1 MSRRCLILAS
11 PAVAASPRL
20 RDRCQWLEQK
30 LRLAGISVN
39 VAAARDP
46 DHARALARA
55 AAEMDVVIAAGGDG
69 TVRAAATGLLEA
81 NAAAALGLLPL
92 GTGNDLADQLGFH
105 NEAASLAALLA
116 RQEQCLDV
124 IEVEA
129 LAAAPDQPRQ
139 FALLFA
145 AVGFAPALLA
155 CTGPRLKRWLGRSGC
170 YTAGFFRALLR
181 FQAPRLTVHTDGRR
195 REGRFF
201 HVCAGNSE
209 RAGGGVMRLSPGA
222 RMDDGR
228 LELCLIEALSHWE
241 VLRNFPRLLRGTF
254 PGHPRVSYRPGR
266 ELVIRSEYPVPLA
279 LDGDVVGTT
288 PVRFRVR
295 PGALRVLVPP
305 TARADGR
312 RR

>member
-11 PAVAASPRL
+11 PAVAASSHP
-20 RDRCQWLEQK
+20 RDRCQWLERK
-30 LRLAGISVN
+30 LRLAGISVT

-46 DHARALARA
+46 DHARVLARS
-55 AAEMDVVIAAGGDG
+55 AAEMDMVIAAGGDG
-69 TVRAAATGLLEA
+69 TVRATATGLLEA

-92 GTGNDLADQLGFH
+92 GTGNDLADQLGLH

-170 YTAGFFRALLR
+170 YTAGFFRALFR
-181 FQAPRLTVHTDGRR
+181 FHAPRLSVHADGQY

-228 LELCLIEALSHWE
+228 LELCLIEALSRWE

-266 ELVIRSEYPVPLA
+266 ELAIRSEHPVPLA

-288 PVRFRVR
+288 PARFRVR

-305 TARADGR
+305 LARTG
-312 RR
+312 

>member
-20 RDRCQWLEQK
+20 HGRCQWLEQK

-55 AAEMDVVIAAGGDG
+55 AAAMDVVIAAGGDG
-69 TVRAAATGLLEA
+69 TVRATATGLLEA
-81 NAAAALGLLPL
+81 NAPTPALAPLPL
-92 GTGNDLADQLGFH
+92 GTGNDLADQLGFRD
-105 NEAASLAALLA
+105 EFAVLAALLA

-129 LAAAPDQPRQ
+129 LAAPDQPRQ

-170 YTAGFFRALLR
+170 YSAGFFRALFR
-181 FQAPRLTVHTDGRR
+181 FQAPWLTVIADGRR

-209 RAGGGVMRLSPGA
+209 RAGGGLMRLSPGA

-228 LELCLIEALSHWE
+228 LELCLIEALSRWE

-254 PGHPRVSYRPGR
+254 PGHPRVSYYPGH
-266 ELVIRSEYPVPLA
+266 ELVIRAAHPVPVA

-288 PVRFRVR
+288 PARFRVR

-305 TARADGR
+305 PARAG
-312 RR
+312 